1 LVQSRRKFEVP
12 QESTPQQ
19 ISGETLSRITSSIV
33 GLYRE
38 HFGRGPTAAKTYA
51 LDDVVVCVLRDGLTV
66 IEKTLFNGGKADTVR
81 TMRAAFQDAV
91 SHRFTGAIEEL
102 TGRKVRAFLSQAHVD
117 PDLAIEVFFL
127 DRPLVPLAV
136 SAEMMSDAEAFGTTR
151 DPAVTEQNAATE
163 QSQ

>member
-1 LVQSRRKFEVP
+1 VP
-12 QESTPQQ
+12 GGAQAQQ
-19 ISGETLSRITSSIV
+19 ISGETLSKITSAIV

-91 SHRFTGAIEEL
+91 ADRFTGAIEEL
-102 TGRKVRAFLSQAHVD
+102 TGRKVTAFMSQAHVG

-127 DRPLVPLAV
+127 DRPLAV
-136 SAEMMSDAEAFGTTR
+136 SADRMTEAEALGTTR
-151 DPAVTEQNAATE
+151 DPAVTEQDAATE
-163 QSQ
+163 QSL